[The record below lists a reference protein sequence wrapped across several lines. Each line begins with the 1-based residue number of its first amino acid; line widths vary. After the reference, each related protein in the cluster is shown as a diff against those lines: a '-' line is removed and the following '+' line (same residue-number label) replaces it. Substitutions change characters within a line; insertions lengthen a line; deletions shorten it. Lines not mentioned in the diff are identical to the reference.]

1 MNKAEF
7 VLCKTDNLLHY
18 LMIYENCVINPLII

>member
-18 LMIYENCVINPLII
+18 YQIMYGMNTQIR